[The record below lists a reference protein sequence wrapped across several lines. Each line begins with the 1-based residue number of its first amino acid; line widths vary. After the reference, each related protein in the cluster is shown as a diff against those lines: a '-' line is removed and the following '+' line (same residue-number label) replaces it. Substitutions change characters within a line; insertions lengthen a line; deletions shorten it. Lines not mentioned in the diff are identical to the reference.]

1 MDMAI
6 KMKNK
11 RPTLQD
17 VADLV
22 GVTKMTVSRYL
33 RTPDSVSAPLQEK
46 ISAALET
53 LGYIPNRAPD
63 ILSKSKSHAIGVLLP
78 SLTNQVFSE
87 VIRGIESV
95 LEPAG
100 YQTMLAHYGYS
111 KEAEESRIAT
121 LLSYSVDGL
130 IISESYHTDRVRKML
145 AVAGIPVIEIMDSVS
160 PPIEQAIGIDNQ
172 AAAYAMTECM
182 IKRGRQKIVY
192 FAARMDQ
199 RTLLKIR
206 GYETAMT
213 DHGLTPLCL
222 KTHNASSFTMGAN
235 FLKEALAQQPDT
247 DGIFCTNDDLAIGA
261 LYACQKSGIRIPE
274 DIAIAGFHGHDIS
287 RAMVPLLATVITPRE
302 DMGRLA
308 AEHLLSR
315 LQGNPITQAVIEL
328 PFKIDI
334 GESI

>member
-1 MDMAI
+1 
-6 KMKNK
+6 MKKK

-22 GVTKMTVSRYL
+22 GVTKMTVSRFL
-33 RTPDSVSAPLQEK
+33 RNPEQVSAHLQK
-46 ISAALET
+46 SIADALDE

-87 VIRGIESV
+87 VIRGIEST

-111 KEAEESRIAT
+111 KEAEEARIAT
-121 LLSYSVDGL
+121 LLSYNVDGL

-145 AVAGIPVIEIMDSVS
+145 KVAGIPVIEIMDSVS

-172 AAAYAMTECM
+172 AAAYAMTEKM
-182 IKRGRQKIVY
+182 IHKGHDRIAY

-199 RTLLKIR
+199 RTLFRIR
-206 GYETAMT
+206 GYEAAMQ
-213 DHGLTPLCL
+213 DHDLRTLCL
-222 KTHNASSFTMGAN
+222 TTDSASSFSLGEKFMHQV
-235 FLKEALAQQPDT
+235 LEQQPDT
-247 DGIFCTNDDLAIGA
+247 NGIFCTNDDLAIGA
-261 LYACQKSGIRIPE
+261 LYACQKAGIKVPSE
-274 DIAIAGFHGHDIS
+274 MGIAGFHGHDIARVMS
-287 RAMVPLLATVITPRE
+287 PLLATVITPRE
-302 DMGRLA
+302 EMGKLA
-308 AEHLLSR
+308 AQHLLHR
-315 LQGNPITQAVIEL
+315 LKGGQVEKKIINL
-328 PFKIDI
+328 PFKIEE